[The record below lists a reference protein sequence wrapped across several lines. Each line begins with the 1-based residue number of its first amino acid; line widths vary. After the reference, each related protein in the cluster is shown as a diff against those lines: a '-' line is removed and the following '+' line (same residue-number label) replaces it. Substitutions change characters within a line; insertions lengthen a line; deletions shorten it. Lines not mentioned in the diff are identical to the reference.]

1 MSLQS
6 SLASQG
12 SPIMMGVRIKQ
23 AISALVV
30 GLMVGI
36 CLWLIPAVAAASP
49 SGIPLAQALDFRD
62 PNFFLT
68 NPSPTPAGSPTPEGS
83 PAPTPSPS
91 PTGIPFTGQEGTE
104 LLVGS
109 IPVFRLQTAEYPS
122 DVRADNIRAVI
133 ERFLDEGQLPEPEV
147 RVAQDPNGQYV
158 LRLGERGR
166 FEPTQR
172 YLFTVTYADAAA
184 ERRTSLSQVGLNEVR
199 LVANS
204 WARRLEQAISDY
216 REDLLA
222 LQRAQDP
229 RVLILSILAGI
240 ATLLVGFF
248 LWRLFNRS
256 LGRLQSL
263 LETKAG
269 EAWHTWIDIGGVLLR
284 AAGALLIIGISL
296 DRGISLVPA
305 LRPFQRS
312 FYLGLSRVIG
322 TALGVLTQPL
332 PNSSLSIASLLVFMA
347 LSILVFTGAHYLSV
361 GLKERFLTRLG
372 LDLGTQESSAAIFKY
387 ALTLLGILL
396 VLPFSGLNLSSL
408 TVIAGAVGLGIG
420 FGLQNLSN
428 NYISY
433 LAILLERP
441 IQIGD
446 LVQVDDLLG
455 TVERIGPRATV
466 LRTLDRIFVVVP
478 NSRFTESKVVNWSYR
493 DPRCRI
499 HVPVGVAYGSDTAL
513 VTEALLSAAK
523 ENSRVLSSP
532 APQVWLK
539 SFGPSSLN
547 FELLVWIN
555 RPQDQFVLI
564 SELNFLIEAEFRRRG
579 IRIPFPQQDVYIR
592 SLEGFTPLSK
602 NGGSHAMPDA
612 DSIQSALKEAAQLP
626 EDKGGTS

>member
-1 MSLQS
+1 
-6 SLASQG
+6 
-12 SPIMMGVRIKQ
+12 MMGIRVKQVIKD
-23 AISALVV
+23 SVPLMRTALVV
-30 GLMVGI
+30 GLVAGI
-36 CLWLIPAVAAASP
+36 YLWLLPAFASTISAATSP
-49 SGIPLAQALDFRD
+49 SRMAQALDFQN
-62 PNFFLT
+62 PNFFLA
-68 NPSPTPAGSPTPEGS
+68 NPSPTPAEVLTPEGS
-83 PAPTPSPS
+83 PALSPS
-91 PTGIPFTGQEGTE
+91 SNPGWIPFFTGQEGTE
-104 LLVGS
+104 LLVGN

-122 DVRADNIRAVI
+122 DVRADNVRAVI
-133 ERFLDEGQLPEPEV
+133 KRFLEEGQLPEPEV
-147 RVAQDPNGQYV
+147 RVAQDPNGQYI
-158 LRLGERGR
+158 LRLGEKGR
-166 FEPTQR
+166 FEHTQR

-184 ERRTSLSQVGLNEVR
+184 ERRTSLNQVGLNEVR

-204 WARRLEQAISDY
+204 WARRLEQAINDY

-229 RVLILSILAGI
+229 RVLILSILAGV
-240 ATLLVGFF
+240 ATLVVGFF
-248 LWRLFNRS
+248 LWRLFDRS
-256 LGRLQSL
+256 LGRLQRL
-263 LETKAG
+263 LENQAG
-269 EAWHTWIDIGGVLLR
+269 EVWHTWIDIGGVLLR
-284 AAGALLIIGISL
+284 GVGALLIVGISV

-312 FYLGLSRVIG
+312 FYLSLNRLIG
-322 TALGVLTQPL
+322 TAVGVLTQPL
-332 PNSSLSIASLLVFMA
+332 PNSSLSIASLLVFFA
-347 LSILVFTGAHYLSV
+347 LSILVFTASHYVSV
-361 GLKERFLTRLG
+361 GLKRRFLSRLG
-372 LDLGTQESSAAIFKY
+372 LDVGTQESSAAIFKY
-387 ALTLLGILL
+387 ILTLLGILL

-420 FGLQNLSN
+420 FGLQKLSN

-433 LAILLERP
+433 VAILLERP

-446 LVQVDDLLG
+446 LVEVDNLLG

-466 LRTLDRIFVVVP
+466 LRTLDRIFVIVP
-478 NSRFTESKVVNWSYR
+478 NSRFTESEVVNWSYR

-499 HVPVGVAYGSDTAL
+499 HIPVGVAYGSDTAL

-579 IRIPFPQQDVYIR
+579 IRIPFPQQDIHIR
-592 SLEGFTPLSK
+592 SLEGFTPASQ
-602 NGGSHAMPDA
+602 NGGSHTLPDVE
-612 DSIQSALKEAAQLP
+612 SIQSALKEVAQLS
-626 EDKGGTS
+626 EDRGSAS

>member
-1 MSLQS
+1 M
-6 SLASQG
+6 
-12 SPIMMGVRIKQ
+12 V
-23 AISALVV
+23 AIS
-30 GLMVGI
+30 
-36 CLWLIPAVAAASP
+36 LWLIPAVAAAALP
-49 SGIPLAQALDFRD
+49 PVAQALDFRD
-62 PNFFLT
+62 PNFLLT
-68 NPSPTPAGSPTPEGS
+68 D
-83 PAPTPSPS
+83 PSPS
-91 PTGIPFTGQEGTE
+91 PTETPAPEASPSLRGIPLTGQEGTE
-104 LLVGS
+104 VLVGN

-122 DVRADNIRAVI
+122 DVRADNVRAVI
-133 ERFLDEGQLPEPEV
+133 ERFLEEGQLPEPEV
-147 RVAQDPNGQYV
+147 RVAQDPNGQYI

-166 FEPTQR
+166 FERTQR

-184 ERRTSLSQVGLNEVR
+184 ERRLPLSQVGLNEVR

-204 WARRLEQAISDY
+204 WARRLEQAIGEY
-216 REDLLA
+216 RQDLLA
-222 LQRAQDP
+222 LQRARDP
-229 RVLILSILAGI
+229 RVLILTILAGI
-240 ATLLVGFF
+240 ATLVVGFF
-248 LWRLFNRS
+248 LWRLFDRS
-256 LGRLQSL
+256 LTRLQKF
-263 LETKAG
+263 LELKAG
-269 EAWHTWIDIGGVLLR
+269 EPWRTWIDIGGVLLR
-284 AAGALLIIGISL
+284 GAGALLIVGLSV

-312 FYLGLSRVIG
+312 FYLGLSRLLN
-322 TALGVLTQPL
+322 TAFGVLTQPL
-332 PNSSLSIASLLVFMA
+332 PNSSLSIASLLVFIA
-347 LSILVFTGAHYLSV
+347 LSILVFTISHYISV
-361 GLKERFLTRLG
+361 GFKERFLTRLG

-387 ALTLLGILL
+387 TLTLLGILL

-433 LAILLERP
+433 VAILLERP

-446 LVQVDDLLG
+446 LVEVDDLLG

-466 LRTLDRIFVVVP
+466 LRTLDRIFVIVP

-499 HVPVGVAYGSDTAL
+499 HIPVGVAYGTDTAL

-523 ENSRVLSSP
+523 ENARVLSSP

-539 SFGPSSLN
+539 SFGPSALN

-579 IRIPFPQQDVYIR
+579 IRIPFPQQDIHIR
-592 SLEGFTPLSK
+592 SLEGLTSLNP
-602 NGGSHAMPDA
+602 NGGSPPLPDT

-626 EDKGGTS
+626 AQKGSAS

>member
-1 MSLQS
+1 
-6 SLASQG
+6 
-12 SPIMMGVRIKQ
+12 MMGVRVKQ
-23 AISALVV
+23 AMKDSVPLRRTALVI
-30 GLMVGI
+30 GLLV
-36 CLWLIPAVAAASP
+36 CLWLIPAVASAT
-49 SGIPLAQALDFRD
+49 SGIPQAQALDFRE

-68 NPSPTPAGSPTPEGS
+68 NPSPTPAEAPIPEGS
-83 PAPTPSPS
+83 PSPTPS

-104 LLVGS
+104 VLVGN

-122 DVRADNIRAVI
+122 DVRADNVRAII
-133 ERFLDEGQLPEPEV
+133 ERFLEEGQLPQPEV
-147 RVAQDPNGQYV
+147 RVAQDANGQYI

-166 FEPTQR
+166 FERTQR

-184 ERRTSLSQVGLNEVR
+184 ERRAALGQVGLNEVR

-204 WARRLEQAISDY
+204 WARRLEQAIDDY

-229 RVLILSILAGI
+229 RVLILTILAGI
-240 ATLLVGFF
+240 ATLVVGFF
-248 LWRLFNRS
+248 FWRLFDRS
-256 LGRLQSL
+256 LTRLQGF
-263 LETKAG
+263 LELKAG

-284 AAGALLIIGISL
+284 GVGAVLIVGISV

-312 FYLGLSRVIG
+312 FYLGLGRVVA

-332 PNSSLSIASLLVFMA
+332 PNSSLSIASLLVFIA
-347 LSILVFTGAHYLSV
+347 LSILVFTGAHYVSV
-361 GLKERFLTRLG
+361 GLKQRFLTRLG

-387 ALTLLGILL
+387 TLTLFGILL

-433 LAILLERP
+433 VAILLERP

-446 LVQVDDLLG
+446 LVEVDNLLG

-499 HVPVGVAYGSDTAL
+499 HIPVGVAYGSDTAL

-539 SFGPSSLN
+539 SFGPSALN

-579 IRIPFPQQDVYIR
+579 IRIPFPQQDIHIR
-592 SLEGFTPLSK
+592 SLEGFSPLSQ
-602 NGGSHAMPDA
+602 NGGSHSLPDA
-612 DSIQSALKEAAQLP
+612 DSIQSALKEAAQSS
-626 EDKGGTS
+626 EDKGGAS

>member
-1 MSLQS
+1 MT
-6 SLASQG
+6 
-12 SPIMMGVRIKQ
+12 GVRVRQTLWAKTRPTLL
-23 AISALVV
+23 ALVV
-30 GLMVGI
+30 GLAL
-36 CLWLIPAVAAASP
+36 CFWLLPSHASP
-49 SGIPLAQALDFRD
+49 LPPAGIPLAQALDFRD

-68 NPSPTPAGSPTPEGS
+68 NPSPTPAEAPTPEGS
-83 PAPTPSPS
+83 PSPPPSPS

-104 LLVGS
+104 LLVGN

-122 DVRADNIRAVI
+122 DVRADNVRAVI
-133 ERFLDEGQLPEPEV
+133 ERFLEEGQLPEPEV
-147 RVAQDPNGQYV
+147 RVAQDPNGQYI

-166 FEPTQR
+166 FERTQR

-184 ERRTSLSQVGLNEVR
+184 ERRAALGQVGLNEVR

-204 WARRLEQAISDY
+204 WARRLEQAIVDY

-229 RVLILSILAGI
+229 RVLVLTILAGI
-240 ATLLVGFF
+240 ATLVVGFF

-284 AAGALLIIGISL
+284 GVGAILIVGISL

-312 FYLGLSRVIG
+312 FYLGLSRLIG

-332 PNSSLSIASLLVFMA
+332 PNSSLSIASLLVFIA

-361 GLKERFLTRLG
+361 GLKQRFLSRLG

-387 ALTLLGILL
+387 LLTLLGILL

-433 LAILLERP
+433 VAILLERP

-499 HVPVGVAYGSDTAL
+499 HIPVGVAYGSDTAL
-513 VTEALLSAAK
+513 VTEALLSVAK

-539 SFGPSSLN
+539 SFGPSALN

-592 SLEGFTPLSK
+592 SLEGFVPPSK
-602 NGGSHAMPDA
+602 NGGSHALPDA
-612 DSIQSALKEAAQLP
+612 DSIQAALAEAAHSP
-626 EDKGGTS
+626 DGKNGTGQA